1 MKKTSALLATIVISN
16 QLFAGSFDIQDR
28 IKSQQILLQS
38 YDSVFG
44 GIEFAHRQTFLDRF
58 DDISKSKKKEA
69 LKIIK
74 KLDSKIPDNILRP
87 IVHWKVISPND
98 ENLADVIYYLM
109 VNKLFIVRDYIDN
122 PLTSVGQREEGLNY
136 LNTLLGTSSAT
147 TNNISNYFSPLRDI
161 AKKLAQISNEEE
173 FSNALVKNNIIGEN
187 LKEALPNISNYSLV
201 AFGFLPSNKT
211 EIVSENDRS
220 LERIDW
226 LNDRVMFAGGKLD
239 FDAPYIKMPTKE
251 DPNGHIIFQKDPIY
265 MKIREMIDRADHSVF
280 IDIFLFGGTLGATLS
295 EYLLD
300 ETLKKIDKDPNFKV
314 TILHDYATNYNMVEE
329 MLPIFRYIQKR
340 IKEDPKLNKAVSL
353 LQANIQRHPPGVPLK
368 ITELIPKTD
377 NSFDYFKTGNTYYES
392 KIDHSKVIVVD
403 ANYDDAEAYFGS
415 KNWTDHSGGYYY
427 DDAIYVTGPA
437 AAIVQASYYRD
448 VEAALTEDP
457 KEMARFYYKE
467 LNLDNKEYLPRKK
480 EILQSI
486 KVTKQHYK
494 TENPNTI
501 RIAEA
506 DVDGTIKDVR
516 NMLIDMIIKAKKNIY
531 MEQLFLY
538 DPYIV
543 DALVKKK
550 TQFPEIDIK
559 LVIDHNG
566 NFGMNGLPN
575 TIFMKQLADNN
586 VEVRARKT
594 YGIKAEFPDGTHKEY
609 HQENHRKI
617 TSVDGKVVLGGSSN
631 INPDTLQGSFREFG
645 AQVYDVSEVKSFDQR
660 FLADWNDHE
669 KMEKL
674 DIENFEAKVL
684 GKDFDKKTSALI
696 NSFVSMF
703 FRAKDRLEKRF

>member
-1 MKKTSALLATIVISN
+1 MKTKAAILTLLVSN
-16 QLFAGSFDIQDR
+16 QLMAETFDIQDR
-28 IKSQQILLQS
+28 IKSQQVYLQN

-44 GIEFAHRQTFLDRF
+44 SIEFAHRPTFIERF
-58 DDISKSKKKEA
+58 DDISRSKKNNA

-74 KLDSKIPDNILRP
+74 ALDNKIPDNILRP
-87 IVHWKVISPND
+87 LVHWKVISPNN
-98 ENLADVIYYLM
+98 EKLSNVLYFLM
-109 VNKLFIVRDYIDN
+109 VNKLFIVRDFIDN
-122 PLTSVGQREEGLNY
+122 PLTPAGQKEEGINHLNA
-136 LNTLLGTSSAT
+136 LLGTTGAN
-147 TNNISNYFSPLRDI
+147 TNNISSYFNQLKES
-161 AKKLAQISNEEE
+161 ANKLARISDEVE
-173 FSNALVKNNIIGEN
+173 FSTALSKNSIIGDN

-201 AFGFLPSNKT
+201 AFGFLPSNKS

-226 LNDRVMFAGGKLD
+226 LNERVIFAGGKLD
-239 FDAPYIKMPTKE
+239 FDAPYVKMPTAQ
-251 DPNGHIIFQKDPIY
+251 DPSGHIIFQQDPIY
-265 MKIREMIDRADHSVF
+265 QRIREMIDRADHSIF

-300 ETLKKIDKDPNFKV
+300 ETLKKIEKDPNFKV
-314 TILHDYATNYNMVEE
+314 LILHDYATNYNMVEE
-329 MLPIFRYIQKR
+329 MLPIFQYIQKR

-368 ITELIPKTD
+368 ITELIPKDD
-377 NSFDYFKTGNTYYES
+377 NSFNYFESGNTYYES

-403 ANYDDAEAYFGS
+403 ANHDDAEAYFGS

-457 KEMARFYYKE
+457 KEMARFYYKN
-467 LNLDNKEYLPRKK
+467 LNLDNKEYLPKKK

-486 KVTKQHYK
+486 KVTKQHYEVK
-494 TENPNTI
+494 NASTI
-501 RIAEA
+501 RLAEA

-516 NMLIDMIIKAKKNIY
+516 NMLVNLIAKAQKNIY

-538 DPYIV
+538 DPYII

-550 TQFPEIDIK
+550 TQNPEIDMKI
-559 LVIDHNG
+559 VIDHNG

-575 TIFMKQLADNN
+575 TIYMKQLVDNN
-586 VEVRARKT
+586 IFVRARKT
-594 YGIKAEFPDGTHKEY
+594 YGIKAEFPDGTHKDY

-617 TSVDGKVVLGGSSN
+617 TSIDGRVVLGGSSN

-645 AQVYDVSEVKSFDQR
+645 AEVYDVNEVRSFDKR
-660 FLADWNDHE
+660 FLADWNNPE
-669 KMEKL
+669 KMERL

-684 GKDFDKKTSALI
+684 GKDFDKRTSALI
-696 NSFVSMF
+696 NSFVSML
-703 FRAKDRLEKRF
+703 FRAKDRIEKRF